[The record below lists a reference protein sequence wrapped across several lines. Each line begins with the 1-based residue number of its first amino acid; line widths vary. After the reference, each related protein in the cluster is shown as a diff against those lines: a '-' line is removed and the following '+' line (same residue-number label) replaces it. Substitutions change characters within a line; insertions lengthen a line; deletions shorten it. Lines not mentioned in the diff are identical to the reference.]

1 MTARLDEAVEADLGP
16 LSDLAARTFPLA
28 CPPDLDAGV
37 IGAFITEHLSEKAFR
52 AYKESPD
59 HEVLVCR
66 ADGGAIVGYV
76 LLVEGTAMDPDCA
89 SQIVHRP
96 TTGISKFYVDPDH
109 HGAGIASLML
119 DDVTARSRQSGVRS
133 VWLATNVANA
143 RARRFYVKHGF
154 EPRGNRTFDV
164 GGVANTDVV
173 YELPL

>member
-1 MTARLDEAVEADLGP
+1 MTARLDEAVEADLRP
-16 LSDLAARTFPLA
+16 LSELAARTFPLA

-37 IGAFITEHLSEKAFR
+37 IGAFVAEHLSEEAFR
-52 AYKESPD
+52 AYTQSPD

-76 LLVEGTAMDPDCA
+76 LLVKGIAMDPGCA
-89 SQIVHRP
+89 AQILHRP
-96 TTGISKFYVDPDH
+96 TTGISKFYVDPDR
-109 HGAGIASLML
+109 HGSGIASRML
-119 DDVTARSRQSGVRS
+119 DDVTSRSRRSGVRS

-154 EPRGNRTFDV
+154 ELRGNRTFDV

>member
-1 MTARLDEAVEADLGP
+1 M
-16 LSDLAARTFPLA
+16 
-28 CPPDLDAGV
+28 
-37 IGAFITEHLSEKAFR
+37 IGAFIAEHLSEEAFR
-52 AYKESPD
+52 TYTESSE
-59 HEVLVCR
+59 HAVLVCR
-66 ADGGAIVGYV
+66 SDDGAIVGYV

-89 SQIVHRP
+89 TQIVHRP

-109 HGAGIASLML
+109 HGAGIASRML
-119 DDVTARSRQSGVRS
+119 DDVIARSRRSGVQS

-143 RARRFYVKHGF
+143 RARRFYVKNGF

>member
-1 MTARLDEAVEADLGP
+1 MTARLDDAVEADLGP
-16 LSDLAARTFPLA
+16 LSELATRTFPLA

-37 IGAFITEHLSEKAFR
+37 IGAFIAENLSEEAFT
-52 AYKESPD
+52 AYMESSD

-66 ADGGAIVGYV
+66 ADGGTIVGYV

-109 HGAGIASLML
+109 HGSGIATRML

-154 EPRGNRTFDV
+154 EPRGNRIFDV